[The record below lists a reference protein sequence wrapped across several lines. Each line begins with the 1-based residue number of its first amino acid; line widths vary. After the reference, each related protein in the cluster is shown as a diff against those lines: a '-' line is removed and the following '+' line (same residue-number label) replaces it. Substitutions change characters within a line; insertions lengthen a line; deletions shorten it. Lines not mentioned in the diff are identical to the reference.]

1 MVDVAIL
8 GGGWSGQ
15 TLAADLAIYGWDV
28 TLFDFPEFREGLA
41 YIASTGQIE
50 KYGSADSRRRTGVG
64 KLKRVTFDM
73 SEAVSGASLIIIAVP
88 AYAHQA
94 FFDELAKFV
103 RDEQTVLVVPGNWG
117 ALRLR
122 RTLESRRPGNKVR
135 VAETDVCFGPSR
147 AGELFVGPG
156 RVRVILERKQ
166 MKIAA
171 TPHRDVDAVFQLLKA
186 PYPELRAVESVLE
199 TSIGNTNPATHAPL
213 MLMNAGWL
221 EHTAGN
227 FMIYRDGVTPAVG
240 RAIDAL
246 SLERDSVARSF
257 GVDLP
262 PTTYDAYATLSAAT
276 WVKDPCEIGPSS
288 LKYRYLL
295 EDVPYGLVP
304 LSELAALA
312 RVTVPITDAMITLAS
327 LATETDLRASGLS
340 LSALGLSGA
349 SIAQISRHAES
360 GEVSP

>member
-1 MVDVAIL
+1 MVNVAIL

-15 TLAADLAIYGWDV
+15 TLAADLAIYGWEV
-28 TLFDFPEFREGLA
+28 TLFDFPAFRDNLA
-41 YIASTGQIE
+41 YVASTGQIE

-64 KLKRVTFDM
+64 KLKQVTFDM
-73 SEAVSGASLIIIAVP
+73 SEAVSGANLIVIAVP
-88 AYAHQA
+88 AYAHQT
-94 FFDELAKFV
+94 FFNELSKFV
-103 RDEQTVLVVPGNWG
+103 RDDQIVLITPGNWG

-122 RTLESRRPGNKVR
+122 QTLETRRPGNKVR

-166 MKIAA
+166 IKIAA
-171 TPHRDVDAVFQLLKA
+171 TPHHDVDAVFKLLKA
-186 PYPELRAVESVLE
+186 PYPELRAVGSVLE

-213 MLMNAGWL
+213 MLMNAGWI
-221 EHTAGN
+221 EHTAGK
-227 FMIYRDGVTPAVG
+227 FMIYRDGVTPSVG

-246 SLERDSVARSF
+246 SIERDSIARAF
-257 GVDLP
+257 GIDLAQ
-262 PTTYDAYATLSAAT
+262 TTYDAYAQLSGAN

-288 LKYRYLL
+288 LNYRYLL

-304 LSELAALA
+304 LSELASLA
-312 RVTVPITDAMITLAS
+312 NVGTPITDAMITLAS
-327 LATETDLRASGLS
+327 LATETDLRAVGLS

-349 SIAQISRHAES
+349 SIEKISRLAKA
-360 GEVSP
+360 GKD